1 MGVPA
6 QVQGVVFNSIKTGVD
21 IEVPK
26 MRMQLRLNQFRTAK
40 RVAAAAKIF
49 NTQIR
54 DAMIVRRAVALG
66 LPVALVSVEGADV
79 GAGSD
84 NVINDYRRL
93 ASEIIQQNPAA

>member
-6 QVQGVVFNSIKTGVD
+6 AVQGLVFNSIKAGVD

-40 RVAAAAKIF
+40 RVGSTAKIF
-49 NTQIR
+49 DTQIR

-66 LPVALVSVEGADV
+66 LPVALVSAEATEGAATGD
-79 GAGSD
+79 S
-84 NVINDYRRL
+84 VINDYKKL
-93 ASEIIQQNPAA
+93 AGEIVQHTPS